1 MKILDAHI
9 HLQSYV
15 YPYVYIYIYTHYTIL
30 NCEMYGWMDGWMDGW
45 MQYRKLQLHTYILC
59 IYICVC
65 YTWLRVF
72 IYVYI
77 MICNVYTYIYTV
89 GSCLFCL
96 GPDYHRGLPRR
107 MGCWMLRTST
117 GSSLLK
123 PLGILRRKSIL
134 RCSTQFC
141 CACWKL
147 RHFKT
152 VQVLPRF
159 IFYIGY
165 SIRSNALR

>member
-1 MKILDAHI
+1 M
-9 HLQSYV
+9 YV
-15 YPYVYIYIYTHYTIL
+15 CMDGWMDGWID
-30 NCEMYGWMDGWMDGW
+30 GWMDGWMDAV
-45 MQYRKLQLHTYILC
+45 QKTTITHIHLIC
-59 IYICVC
+59 IYIYIYVRVFM